1 MLRPLVYLGIIIL
14 AASLK
19 RIGLFRKE
27 DSRILSKIFLNVTLP
42 ATVIHAFV
50 GFTPGGSLYFLILL
64 GFFVAILP
72 IFIMFR
78 LTRRRMTEPRSFF
91 MINAAG
97 YNIGGFALPIVSLF
111 FGAAGA
117 AYACMFDLG
126 NALIV
131 CGGEYALTTSLLGLD
146 GKKEGLAEKAKS
158 FCKNIFS
165 SVPLDIYLLMLV
177 LMLFKVPIP
186 EVLGQVTEPIANANG
201 FISMFMLGLMF
212 HIEHNQ
218 EKLTDVIKILI
229 FRVVFGVAL
238 GMLVY
243 HLLPFEE
250 ITRKVAALCM
260 VAPAGSISPVYT
272 EKIGADSATSSFLN
286 SLSVIAS
293 FIIMFLYMFVLW

>member
-1 MLRPLVYLGIIIL
+1 MLRPFVYLGIIIL
-14 AASLK
+14 AACLK
-19 RIGLFRKE
+19 KIGLFRKE

-42 ATVIHAFV
+42 ATVVHAFV

-64 GFFVAILP
+64 GFFVALLP
-72 IFIMFR
+72 VFIMYVM
-78 LTRRRMTEPRSFF
+78 TRRRLTEPRSFF

-97 YNIGGFALPIVSLF
+97 YNIGGFATPIVSIF

-131 CGGEYALTTSLLGLD
+131 CGGEYALTTSLLGLN
-146 GKKEGLAEKAKS
+146 GKKEGFGAKART

-165 SVPLDIYLLMLV
+165 SVPLDAYLIMLA

-186 EVLGQVTEPIANANG
+186 EVIGSITEPISNANG

-218 EKLTDVIKILI
+218 EKLTDVIKILT
-229 FRVVFGVAL
+229 FRIAFGVCL
-238 GMLVY
+238 GMLVF
-243 HLLPFEE
+243 HFMPFDE

-260 VAPAGSISPVYT
+260 TAPAGSISPVYT

-293 FIIMFLYMFVLW
+293 FLIMFVYMFVLW